1 MPEVPAAD
9 GAPDGGNAIAN
20 GRAGKSPHG
29 RIAGGAQGALRGER
43 SFGANEVRALQGVL
57 AEMAPV
63 IAQSQELRRTQPEMA
78 GALDLYRSQLVKL
91 QQTVEK
97 LRITMLVHRAS
108 LEGSRTQLS
117 AISLWCTAFQRTR

>member
-1 MPEVPAAD
+1 MECLMGGTPSQTVERANPRMAELLA
-9 GAPDGGNAIAN
+9 GA
-20 GRAGKSPHG
+20 H
-29 RIAGGAQGALRGER
+29 GALRGER
-43 SFGANEVRALQGVL
+43 SFGANEVRALRGVL

-63 IAQSQELRRTQPEMA
+63 IAQSQELRRSQPEMA
-78 GALDLYRSQLVKL
+78 GALDLYRSQLVNL